1 MEMTQILKIGKEL
14 GLEGTDLLSFIDRKE
29 NEALERE
36 ERKERERLKR
46 ESKLVKDEQ
55 LTGRIQRCILID
67 GTVRSAPVAEILV
80 DSPSF

>member
-36 ERKERERLKR
+36 ERKERKIRNR
-46 ESKLVKDEQ
+46 KL
-55 LTGRIQRCILID
+55 T
-67 GTVRSAPVAEILV
+67 
-80 DSPSF
+80 